1 MKKYKLVAIGNSIT
15 NGFPFR
21 RSQSFPSILRELTG
35 YEVINKGNNGETT
48 EQVFLRFEKDVINH
62 KPDFVT
68 ILTTTNDFIYDTASP
83 SEAFLYLQK
92 MIEISIENNIR
103 VIFLSPLL
111 TVPSMAQE
119 TWKTE
124 NITDYEKV
132 NRELL
137 EFSNLTIKYIEELND
152 ERAKYLHLQKAFKI
166 FEEETGQEQVYRDG
180 LHPSILGQEF
190 IARYIYDNF
199 PFNV

>member
-62 KPDFVT
+62 KTDFVT

-83 SEAFLYLQK
+83 SEAFYTYK
-92 MIEISIENNIR
+92 
-103 VIFLSPLL
+103 
-111 TVPSMAQE
+111 
-119 TWKTE
+119 K
-124 NITDYEKV
+124 
-132 NRELL
+132 
-137 EFSNLTIKYIEELND
+137 
-152 ERAKYLHLQKAFKI
+152 
-166 FEEETGQEQVYRDG
+166 
-180 LHPSILGQEF
+180 
-190 IARYIYDNF
+190 
-199 PFNV
+199 